1 MKIKNYSLPKITC
14 LVILV
19 IAVITLFVIRAGI
32 ADNGLLSATL
42 TDIGLYDHQ
51 SASGSG
57 YFADSFGVASK
68 EIGKGSGGL
77 VYGIIKAF
85 LPVDGVL
92 FVYIPAIIYLLLFLI
107 GIYLVLKNS
116 LCGNFGNNV
125 LMCLLSAV
133 IIADSGYV
141 MFFNTP
147 YTEASF
153 ISFLAMFIGSFM
165 AYSNKRKKVYLLLA
179 GVFACLIGSLGI
191 YYAALGILLG
201 LSLLAFSKER
211 ALSAKILSVLM
222 SVLVISASLFGFTVE
237 KDSDIN
243 RYNRVFYGVLTVAEN
258 KAEALKDLGIDEK
271 YADFANVPFFEEKAV
286 KLINSSEFDEIYTK
300 ADIKN
305 IAKYYLSHPKEL
317 KQGLKLSAQ
326 NSTSIRC
333 KYLGNFSSSSN
344 KPFYP
349 NTIFGI
355 YNSLKSRIIPA
366 SLPFILV
373 FFIGVIALGLGFM
386 GKFKSKK
393 GIVLTT

>member
-1 MKIKNYSLPKITC
+1 MKIKNNSLPKITC

-19 IAVITLFVIRAGI
+19 IAVITLFVIKAGI

-51 SASGSG
+51 SASVSG

-92 FVYIPAIIYLLLFLI
+92 FVYIPAIIYLLLFLT

-179 GVFACLIGSLGI
+179 GVFAVIANSQTKEKQLRQ
-191 YYAALGILLG
+191 Y
-201 LSLLAFSKER
+201 SLLWHGFW
-211 ALSAKILSVLM
+211 LIISVLRVYPVAIINDVM
-222 SVLVISASLFGFTVE
+222 CEISTV
-237 KDSDIN
+237 
-243 RYNRVFYGVLTVAEN
+243 
-258 KAEALKDLGIDEK
+258 
-271 YADFANVPFFEEKAV
+271 
-286 KLINSSEFDEIYTK
+286 
-300 ADIKN
+300 
-305 IAKYYLSHPKEL
+305 
-317 KQGLKLSAQ
+317 
-326 NSTSIRC
+326 
-333 KYLGNFSSSSN
+333 
-344 KPFYP
+344 
-349 NTIFGI
+349 
-355 YNSLKSRIIPA
+355 
-366 SLPFILV
+366 
-373 FFIGVIALGLGFM
+373 IGVIRYRNEE
-386 GKFKSKK
+386 
-393 GIVLTT
+393 